1 MLSAVF
7 KSVLPEISKSPVLH
21 VLLWSFQ
28 AEAPIREVR
37 PPSWD
42 LNIVTSFLRSSSF
55 QPWTT
60 ISLRNLTRRPL
71 FLLSLATAMRGGV
84 IQALSRRVSF
94 SSSAA
99 GLSYGP
105 GLVTKP
111 ESALRPLPR
120 SFEVPSLGDFA
131 AGMPEDLLR
140 CPVRAFSEYLDRTS
154 GIVNRPC
161 RLFISSKCPSRAIS
175 KNDISYML
183 RAFFIQSSASS
194 RSGQVP
200 RAPSIGGIA
209 TSSTFFRNWSLRRA
223 LEVVS

>member
-7 KSVLPEISKSPVLH
+7 KSVLPEISISPVLH
-21 VLLWSFQ
+21 VLLRSFQ

-42 LNIVTSFLRSSSF
+42 LNIVSSFLRSSSF

-105 GLVTKP
+105 GLVAKT
-111 ESALRPLPR
+111 ESALR
-120 SFEVPSLGDFA
+120 SFEVPLGDFA

-154 GIVNRPC
+154 GIVNRPR

-183 RAFFIQSSASS
+183 RAFFIQLSASS

-209 TSSTFFRNWSLRRA
+209 TSSAFFRNWSLRRA